1 MATLRA
7 LTLSAPVSLALLSS
21 PIEAQQAPYQIGPR
35 TLYPAPKDEAHAD
48 VPLVMRDAIQNIAL
62 GSRLIP
68 VAPRIIGGEPAPAN
82 IYPWIASIGL
92 KGLDP
97 RDGHFCGGA
106 FIAANWVLTAAHCV
120 TRETADKIQV
130 VGAIN
135 ELGRAATVNLVDQ
148 VIIHEKYDADSSDY
162 DVALLRLTKRA
173 SARTIRLLTAPDA
186 ARLEQPGNLAIV
198 AGWGLTAEG
207 GQVSNL
213 LRHVTVQFVSNKVC
227 NGLASYSGSITDR
240 MICAGFAEGG
250 KDSCQ
255 GDSGG
260 PLVVADGQGSYLQAG
275 VVSFGDGCA
284 RPNKFGVYTNV
295 AVVQPWIAGKIGGG
309 PNAAEPPSP
318 PRIRSG
324 MPGTNSRASVRS
336 IRPPAYKRV
345 VPRNRGTSKRKGSH
359 AASVMPAVFG
369 TDAFAAADRMSSIDK

>member
-1 MATLRA
+1 MPDGSVTPSARKSNRRTTAGLRA
-7 LTLSAPVSLALLSS
+7 PAVGALLALVLPSL
-21 PIEAQQAPYQIGPR
+21 PAAAQQPQAPYQIGPR
-35 TLYPAPKDEAHAD
+35 TLYPSPKSGARDD

-62 GSRLIP
+62 GSRLIA
-68 VAPRIIGGEPAPAN
+68 VSPRIIGGEPVPPN
-82 IYPWIASIGL
+82 IYPWIASIGI

-120 TRETADKIQV
+120 TRETSDKIQV
-130 VGAIN
+130 VGSTIT
-135 ELGRAATVNLVDQ
+135 LGRESAVNLVDQ
-148 VIIHEKYDADSSDY
+148 VIVHEKYDPDTSDY
-162 DVALLRLTKRA
+162 DVALLRLSKRA
-173 SARTIRLLTAPDA
+173 GIRPVRLVTTQDSARF
-186 ARLEQPGNLAIV
+186 EQPGNLAVV

-227 NGLASYSGSITDR
+227 NGLASYSGAITDR

-260 PLVVADGQGSYLQAG
+260 PLVVADGQGNYLQAG

-295 AVVQPWIAGKIGGG
+295 AAVQPWIAGKIGGG
-309 PNAAEPPSP
+309 PSAAEPSP
-318 PRIRSG
+318 EPRIRNG

-336 IRPPAYKRV
+336 VRPSPHRRALSRYR
-345 VPRNRGTSKRKGSH
+345 
-359 AASVMPAVFG
+359 AA
-369 TDAFAAADRMSSIDK
+369 R